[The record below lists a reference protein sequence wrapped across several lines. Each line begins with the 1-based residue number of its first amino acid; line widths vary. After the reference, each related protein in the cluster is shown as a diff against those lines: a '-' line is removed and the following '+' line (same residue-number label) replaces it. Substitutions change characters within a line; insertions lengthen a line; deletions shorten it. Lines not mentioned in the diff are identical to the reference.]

1 MKNIT
6 GIKME
11 THELTPGQRLR
22 LLGHAIYGRFYG
34 YNNGKVKFLDEET
47 NEINYYE
54 KDEVEVA
61 YEKWR

>member
-1 MKNIT
+1 
-6 GIKME
+6 ME
-11 THELTPGQRLR
+11 INELAPGQRLR
-22 LLGHAIYGRFYG
+22 LLGHAIYGYFYG

-61 YEKWR
+61 YEKWS

>member
-1 MKNIT
+1 
-6 GIKME
+6 ME
-11 THELTPGQRLR
+11 ATLKPGQRLR

-34 YNNGKVKFLDEET
+34 YNNRKVKFLDEET

-61 YEKWR
+61 YEKWS